1 MEIVGIESIGERV
14 LPTVFVQ
21 WTVLYRSDGVLP
33 LIACGEINT
42 LYNTTTGEAQQP
54 GLLVGKSLGKVTAHA
69 VLAVLEGVDRE
80 E

>member
-33 LIACGEINT
+33 LIACGEVDT
-42 LYNTTTGEAQQP
+42 FHDAAAREAQQP
-54 GLLVGKSLGKVTAHA
+54 GLLVGKSLGKITAHA
-69 VLAVLEGVDRE
+69 VLAVFEGVDRE